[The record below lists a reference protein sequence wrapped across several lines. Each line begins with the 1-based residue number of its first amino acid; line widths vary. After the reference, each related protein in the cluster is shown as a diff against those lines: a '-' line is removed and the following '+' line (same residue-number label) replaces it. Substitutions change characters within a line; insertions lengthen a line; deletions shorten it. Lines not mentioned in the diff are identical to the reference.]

1 MREKQYLC
9 AVKSI
14 EIMCTK
20 GGKKLVRSMVV
31 AASCLLLVGCAQSP
45 SHDPD
50 YGNGANGFQDRF
62 ALADLTNDQREV
74 LWSDTI
80 TPPDNPFAP
89 AIDDSMVT
97 VVGAIGID
105 EVPRSGSG
113 ELYCCVKT
121 SNHNMYFLT
130 SRQTPATGDTERF
143 TLWRY
148 NAAMLQPGY
157 GGSSDTIC
165 VGDTIAVTGYAY
177 TMVNAYAVVL
187 DVRFVQKYA
196 SPNGEDTSG
205 E

>member
-89 AIDDSMVT
+89 AADDSMVT
-97 VVGAIGID
+97 VVGAIGLEQIPVD
-105 EVPRSGSG
+105 YSQ

-121 SNHNMYFLT
+121 SNHNTYFLT
-130 SRQTPATGDTERF
+130 SRQVSTQSNTQRF

-148 NAAMLQPGY
+148 DAAMLQPGY

-177 TMVNAYAVVL
+177 TMVYAHAVVL

-196 SPNGEDTSG
+196 SPNGEDTG
-205 E
+205 DK

>member
-14 EIMCTK
+14 EIMC
-20 GGKKLVRSMVV
+20 KKSCKQLVIGVV
-31 AASCLLLVGCAQSP
+31 IVASCLLLVGCAQSP
-45 SHDPD
+45 NQDGHE
-50 YGNGANGFQDRF
+50 NGFRDYF
-62 ALADLTNDQREV
+62 TLTNLNDDQREV

-97 VVGAIGID
+97 IVGAIGLEQIPMD
-105 EVPRSGSG
+105 GSQ
-113 ELYCCVKT
+113 ELYCCVTT
-121 SNHNMYFLT
+121 SNYNTYFLT
-130 SRQTPATGDTERF
+130 SRQTSLHGSTERF

-148 NAAMLQPGY
+148 DAAMLQPGY
-157 GGSSDTIC
+157 GGSPDTIC

-177 TMVNAYAVVL
+177 TMKYAQVVVL
-187 DVRFVQKYA
+187 DVHFVQKYA
-196 SPNGEDTSG
+196 SPNGEDTDN

>member
-14 EIMCTK
+14 EIMC
-20 GGKKLVRSMVV
+20 KKCSKQFVIGVV
-31 AASCLLLVGCAQSP
+31 IVASCLLMVGCAQSP
-45 SHDPD
+45 NQDEH
-50 YGNGANGFQDRF
+50 GNGFRDYF
-62 ALADLTNDQREV
+62 TLTNLSDDQREV

-177 TMVNAYAVVL
+177 TMKYAQAVVL
-187 DVRFVQKYA
+187 DVHFVQKYA
-196 SPNGEDTSG
+196 SPNGEDTG
-205 E
+205 DE